1 MLFILNVDST
11 PNPNALKFVLNERL
25 LRYETRQFHNIE
37 EAKND
42 PLAKGIFEITGVVS
56 VFYMDKCITIEKSKD
71 ANWGQIQK
79 PFINFLK
86 IFDRNLIPSED
97 ELKPPD
103 ENTDELLKKINELL
117 DNKVRPALAGDGGG
131 LQVMGIDR
139 YTVKIHYQ
147 GACGSCP
154 TAISGT
160 LMAIEG
166 LLKQDIHPAI
176 EVVAA

>member
-1 MLFILNVDST
+1 MLFIVNVDST

-56 VFYMDKCITIEKSKD
+56 VFYMDKFITIEKSKD

-86 IFDRNLIPSED
+86 IFDRNCPSA
-97 ELKPPD
+97 
-103 ENTDELLKKINELL
+103 L
-117 DNKVRPALAGDGGG
+117 DRR
-131 LQVMGIDR
+131 LQPRTGQ
-139 YTVKIHYQ
+139 KHASSQ
-147 GACGSCP
+147 
-154 TAISGT
+154 TART
-160 LMAIEG
+160 
-166 LLKQDIHPAI
+166 
-176 EVVAA
+176 